1 MISLATYCRLQSL
14 SAQVQTV
21 ISQEIQLAVSV
32 DSRVLTVV
40 SNVPLAAV
48 ARGTRMAGDV
58 VVVIAALA
66 VEAAVAAVAAEVVQ
80 VAAAGAAGSEAE

>member
-1 MISLATYCRLQSL
+1 MWA
-14 SAQVQTV
+14 
-21 ISQEIQLAVSV
+21 
-32 DSRVLTVV
+32 DSEALTALHNVLRVV
-40 SNVPLAAV
+40 V

-80 VAAAGAAGSEAE
+80 VAAAGAAGSAAE